1 MLVAHWDDVH
11 PFPHGDPTV
20 ADIPSEYLSRV
31 RYCIQCIHVMYVYNI
46 IIQMFV

>member
-20 ADIPSEYLSRV
+20 AVILTE
-31 RYCIQCIHVMYVYNI
+31 NI
-46 IIQMFV
+46 SKVCYMLHNNQLQ